1 MNSLKKQKLIFNKRL
16 RKKEMKMRLVIIVL
30 GLLWSGNAW
39 TEKNLNFL
47 NIKLNK
53 KVTDFFSKS
62 SINKY
67 NANIPEKYGAKY
79 KYSYLYF
86 DDGKV
91 NGGIEKFNDNFDI
104 ITVVYNNNN
113 LNIEFFNGSI
123 INLNNCIKF
132 RNEQEKVYSDL
143 LKRYSKKRGG
153 KQTHADGT
161 EEELLV
167 YAKSGNIIKLSCLAH
182 SPTGPYAGE
191 VDFSIDFIGDS
202 FNKWVINIEGTKIKD

>member
-1 MNSLKKQKLIFNKRL
+1 MRKL
-16 RKKEMKMRLVIIVL
+16 LVIIVL
-30 GLLWSGNAW
+30 SFLWSGNAW
-39 TEKNLNFL
+39 TEKNLSFL

-62 SINKY
+62 DIDKY
-67 NANIPEKYGAKY
+67 NLYIPEKYGAKY
-79 KYSYLYF
+79 KYSQLYF
-86 DDGKV
+86 DDGDV

-104 ITVVYNNNN
+104 IVVVYNNNN
-113 LNIEFFNGSI
+113 WNIEFFNGAV

-132 RNEQEKVYSDL
+132 RNEQEKIYSDL

-161 EEELLV
+161 EEDILV
-167 YAKSGNIIKLSCLAH
+167 YAKSGSLIKLSCLTH

-191 VDFSIDFIGDS
+191 VDFTIDFIGDS
-202 FNKWVINIEGTKIKD
+202 FNKWVINIEGTKSKN

>member
-1 MNSLKKQKLIFNKRL
+1 M
-16 RKKEMKMRLVIIVL
+16 RKFLVIIVL
-30 GLLWSGNAW
+30 GFLWSGNAW

-62 SINKY
+62 TIDKY
-67 NANIPEKYGAKY
+67 NAYVPGKYGAKY
-79 KYSYLYF
+79 KYSQLYF
-86 DDGKV
+86 DDGET

-104 ITVVYNNNN
+104 ILVVYNNNN
-113 LNIEFFNGSI
+113 LNIEFFNGAI

-143 LKRYSKKRGG
+143 LKGYSKRREG
-153 KQTHADGT
+153 KQTHADDT
-161 EEELLV
+161 EEDIIV
-167 YAKSGNIIKLSCLAH
+167 YAKRGSSVKLSCLTH

-191 VDFSIDFIGDS
+191 VDFTIDFIGDS
-202 FNKWVINIEGTKIKD
+202 FNKWVLNIEGTKIKN